1 MQALPTTIGAGLRV
15 RARGQEVLAAGS
27 AGPRLLPHAAA
38 CLLALSLA
46 SLRATSTPIV
56 LEGRRS
62 RIELRSRGPRSPSA
76 VRRPDTGALGRNPA
90 ARLPRASPPRSPAT
104 TRLHRRCTPLRC
116 GRSRLGGQQAHALR
130 RGRPVV

>member
-76 VRRPDTGALGRNPA
+76 VRRPDTGGSRAESCRQAPTSLPTTLTSDHSLAPSMHA
-90 ARLPRASPPRSPAT
+90 A
-104 TRLHRRCTPLRC
+104 PLR
-116 GRSRLGGQQAHALR
+116 
-130 RGRPVV
+130 